1 LLRNYNKF
9 YNFDIVLRK
18 KIALSAKRE
27 KRKRAT
33 LVNKYTTTFGFR
45 QMRIND
51 ILLENKK
58 VTEAPLGMLS
68 KIGHGVKKAFGS
80 GKSSGVLD
88 SGNAANKLKQD
99 YMKMLGSTGQEAEPD
114 NLIGFLQ
121 KAGYPVDRVKSSFG
135 GAPEPKE
142 PAMDPENPAAADA
155 AQATPTGNRP
165 QGGGKVP
172 GQQSQT
178 PGAVAKRNGRRDAA
192 NAKATT
198 GGAGAFNQMGQQLS
212 QPGDAPAKGKGK
224 AKGVQ
229 PTDLDQTNAN
239 LQTKIAANKAADQTP
254 PDSMDDFVKQNP
266 TAKYHDVTGE
276 ITPYG
281 KEVQD
286 KRAAAEKAKANSMPQ
301 LGAVPPKKE
310 KAAAPAN
317 KAAAGDQD
325 GAGQAAINAANA
337 GQDPEAAA
345 KAAMAAKNPNLAAMM
360 AKQDAEDNDPATAKS
375 QELGPKGRATLGRLG
390 KQSQDRANP
399 KQGTLDLSSRQR
411 KGRSIT
417 EALSDKQIDS
427 AFLMAV
433 QDKAKGGGS
442 GTAAPA
448 GNAPSGG
455 GSSSAAPAAGGSGSG
470 GGRASLSREL
480 GAAPSGRSGGISLDG
495 IDTEELKAALTAV
508 VNGQGVDRAGK
519 AEVSKLLKKI

>member
-1 LLRNYNKF
+1 MLRNYNKF

-88 SGNAANKLKQD
+88 TGNAANKLKQD
-99 YMKMLGSTGQEAEPD
+99 YMKMLGSTGQEAEPA
-114 NLIGFLQ
+114 NLISFLQ

-142 PAMDPENPAAADA
+142 PTMDPENPQATQAKAAA
-155 AQATPTGNRP
+155 NRP

-178 PGAVAKRNGRRDAA
+178 PGAVAKRNSRRDAS

-212 QPGDAPAKGKGK
+212 QPNDAADQATAAVKGKTK
-224 AKGVQ
+224 AKGVK

-254 PDSMDDFVKQNP
+254 PDSMDDYVKQNP

-286 KRAAAEKAKANSMPQ
+286 KTAAAEKAKSKSMPQ
-301 LGAVPPKKE
+301 LGAVPPEKE
-310 KAAAPAN
+310 KTAAPAN
-317 KAAAGDQD
+317 TAAGDQD
-325 GAGQAAINAANA
+325 GAGQAAIKAANA
-337 GQDPEAAA
+337 GQDPAAAA

-360 AKQDAEDNDPATAKS
+360 AKQDAEDNDPANAKS
-375 QELGPKGRATLGRLG
+375 QALGPKGRATLGRLG

-411 KGRSIT
+411 TGRSIT

-433 QDKAKGGGS
+433 QDKAKSGS
-442 GTAAPA
+442 SGAAAPA
-448 GNAPSGG
+448 GNAPSG
-455 GSSSAAPAAGGSGSG
+455 GSSSAAPAAGGSSSG
-470 GGRASLSREL
+470 GA
-480 GAAPSGRSGGISLDG
+480 AAPAAGGISLNG
-495 IDTEELKAALTAV
+495 INVTALKTGLTNV
-508 VNGQGVDRAGK
+508 VKDRPVDNTSK
-519 AEVSKLLKKI
+519 QEIQKLLKQI